1 MMNAKQGRNKQ
12 SMVEQKMNLL
22 VLWILGIQIMFC
34 LLVSFV
40 GINWYRNESSDNQYL
55 RLTDTL
61 GTSFTQTF
69 FRYFLLLNTLIPI
82 SLIVTIEVVKVVQAQ
97 FMQNDGM
104 MYSQERDRPAKVSS
118 ASLNEELG

>member
-1 MMNAKQGRNKQ
+1 
-12 SMVEQKMNLL
+12 MNLL
-22 VLWILGIQIMFC
+22 VLWILGIQILFC

-97 FMQNDGM
+97 FMQNDGL
-104 MYSQERDRPAKVSS
+104 MYS
-118 ASLNEELG
+118 